1 MARRGSTVPDTWMP
15 EDNEVGDQRSEQE
28 KVLDRIY
35 RINKILLAGEKPD
48 KKQYRKKVWTEFCFC
63 S

>member
-1 MARRGSTVPDTWMP
+1 MP